1 MLEGLFKLGFCRWV
15 LGPAVPARGLW
26 CRTPGSWDTCV
37 LILTPPGFHLLWTV
51 TVRAAPD
58 LTRSWCQLLSA
69 EALLALCVAWQTVS
83 PRGWLSS
90 LLHGDSYQW
99 LTFSL
104 FSNLD
109 GDFQFFLCAQTKHG
123 GNEIQKRFLGLEL
136 KDYFM
141 DL

>member
-1 MLEGLFKLGFCRWV
+1 MVQDARELGHV
-15 LGPAVPARGLW
+15 
-26 CRTPGSWDTCV
+26 CV

-58 LTRSWCQLLSA
+58 LTRSWRQLLSA
-69 EALLALCVAWQTVS
+69 EALLALCVAWQTAS

-90 LLHGDSYQW
+90 LLHGDSYRW

-109 GDFQFFLCAQTKHG
+109 GDFQFFLCAQTKRG
-123 GNEIQKRFLGLEL
+123 GNEIRKRFLGLEL

-141 DL
+141 AL